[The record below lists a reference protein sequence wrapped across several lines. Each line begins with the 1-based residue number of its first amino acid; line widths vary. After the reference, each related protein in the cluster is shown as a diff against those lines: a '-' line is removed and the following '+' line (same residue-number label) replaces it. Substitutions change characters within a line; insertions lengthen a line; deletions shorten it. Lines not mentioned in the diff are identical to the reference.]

1 MAVAPLAPMIRITTD
16 SSNGLRLVVEGHLT
30 GPAVDEL
37 RKSCDGRH
45 AGAVLDLSGVVFA
58 DRSAAVL
65 LNELRAA
72 GFVLEGCSGF
82 IKQLLLENP
91 GGIVR

>member
-1 MAVAPLAPMIRITTD
+1 MIRITTD
-16 SSNGLRLVVEGHLT
+16 SSNGLRLVVEGHLS

-37 RKSCDGRH
+37 RKSCAGRH
-45 AGAVLDLSGVVFA
+45 ARTVLDLSGVVFA
-58 DRSAAVL
+58 DRSAALL
-65 LNELRAA
+65 LNELSAA
-72 GFVLEGCSGF
+72 GFVLEACSGF

>member
-1 MAVAPLAPMIRITTD
+1 MIRITTD
-16 SSNGLRLVVEGHLT
+16 SSNGLRLVVEGHLS

-37 RKSCDGRH
+37 RKSCAGRH
-45 AGAVLDLSGVVFA
+45 ARIVLDLSGVVFA
-58 DRSAAVL
+58 DRSAALL
-65 LNELRAA
+65 LNELSAA
-72 GFVLEGCSGF
+72 GFVPEGCSGF

>member
-1 MAVAPLAPMIRITTD
+1 MIRITTD
-16 SSNGLRLVVEGHLT
+16 SSNGLRLVVEGQLT
-30 GPAVDEL
+30 GPAADEL
-37 RKSCDGRH
+37 RKSCAGRH
-45 AGAVLDLSGVVFA
+45 AGTVLDLSGVIFA
-58 DRSAAVL
+58 DSSAAVL
-65 LNELRAA
+65 LNELSAA